1 MRKLFVCVSLAA
13 LLAGGCNQSGG
24 GSGGGGSQQAG
35 ASSKELAQIAPQD
48 IQAAAKDPDVRRFYE
63 ARGWNAVWTR
73 DLAKDLKAA
82 LDDAPRHGLMS
93 KSFLD
98 EAKGGTP
105 AERDVAMTKAA
116 LDYGHALAF
125 GVVDP
130 KKVFDPYT
138 VARPKLD
145 VAAGLKQAVGEGHVS
160 TWLAGLAPSD
170 PEYKAL
176 SDAFLRYRQA
186 SAGQQPTPIPT
197 GDKIAPGDRDPRVPA
212 IVPALRRYGFAP
224 AEPAAAQPT
233 AGARAKPADGTTY
246 TKAIASQVA

>member
-13 LLAGGCNQSGG
+13 MLAGGCNQSGG
-24 GSGGGGSQQAG
+24 GSGGASQQSG

-48 IQAAAKDPDVRRFYE
+48 IQAAATDPEVKRFYQ
-63 ARGWNAVWTR
+63 ARNWGAVWTK
-73 DLAKDLKAA
+73 DLARDLKAA

-138 VARPKLD
+138 VAPPKLD
-145 VAAGLKQAVGEGHVS
+145 IAAGLKQAVGEGHVS

-212 IVPALRRYGFAP
+212 IVAALGRYGFTPAQAP
-224 AEPAAAQPT
+224 AAQAP
-233 AGARAKPADGTTY
+233 
-246 TKAIASQVA
+246 